1 MEDYCF
7 VKIPYITCYYHH
19 DFINGGHKWPI
30 CGTTETV
37 IGFKNTTF
45 MDAGFIYAPYIPVT
59 DLESEFQPRLG
70 ISSRYATREVN
81 PNFYGRITVNELYN
95 GVQLPTVNRMFV

>member
-7 VKIPYITCYYHH
+7 LQIPVFGLWYYRH

-37 IGFKNTTF
+37 IGIRGEQLLE
-45 MDAGFIYAPYIPVT
+45 AGCVFAPYIPIG
-59 DLESEFQPRLG
+59 LEGEFQPRQ
-70 ISSRYATREVN
+70 SVASRYATRLVN
-81 PNFYGRITVNELYN
+81 SNFYDTITVNEPYN
-95 GVQLPTVNRMFV
+95 GVQLPKVNRVFV

>member
-37 IGFKNTTF
+37 IGFKGTSLLE
-45 MDAGFIYAPYIPVT
+45 AGYIFAPYVPVF
-59 DLESEFQPRLG
+59 LQEEFQPRQS
-70 ISSRYATREVN
+70 ITSRYATREVN
-81 PNFYGRITVNELYN
+81 PNFYGRITVNEVYN
-95 GVQLPTVNRMFV
+95 GVQMPTVNRRFV